1 MAKLHPTALID
12 PRVELADDV
21 TIGAYCIVKGA
32 VRIGAGTIIHEHTHL
47 GGPTIIGEHCE
58 IGPTAFVG
66 LPPQHLKADREIG
79 MLVVGNNVTI
89 RETTTVHRAIHG
101 GIENATKVGNNCFIM
116 GGVHVAHD
124 CILHD
129 SVILANG
136 ALLGGHCELFDKA
149 FMGGGSALHQ
159 FVRVGRLAIIGGNER
174 VTQEIPPFAAV
185 SDGGL
190 RGYNAIGCKR
200 AGMSRESIRA
210 IRLVYRA
217 IHTHRLNTRMIE
229 DVLANVPD
237 TPEVRELIE
246 FIRTAKRGIAPSVA
260 GRRAVFGEADA

>member
-12 PRVELADDV
+12 PRAEFADDV
-21 TIGAYCIVKGA
+21 TVGAYSIIKGP

-47 GGPTIIGEHCE
+47 SGPTTIGNHCE
-58 IGPTAFVG
+58 IGPAAFVG
-66 LPPQHLKADREIG
+66 LPPQHLKADRDIG
-79 MLVVGNNVTI
+79 HLVIGDNVTI

-101 GIENATKVGNNCFIM
+101 GIEHATKVGNNCFIM

-136 ALLGGHCELFDKA
+136 VLLGGHCELFEKA
-149 FMGGGSALHQ
+149 FLGGGSALHQ
-159 FVRVGRLAIIGGNER
+159 FVRIGRLAIVGGNER
-174 VTQEIPPFAAV
+174 VNQEVPPFGAL

-200 AGMSRESIRA
+200 AGMSRESIHA
-210 IRLVYRA
+210 IRRVYRA
-217 IHTHRLNTRMIE
+217 IHFHRLNTRMIE
-229 DVLANVPD
+229 DIQKNVPD
-237 TPEVRELIE
+237 TAEVREFID
-246 FIRTAKRGIAPSVA
+246 FIRTAKRGIVPSVG
-260 GRRAVFGEADA
+260 GRRVVFDDGEE